1 MKIFTDLEASRICFQ
16 NRKAIH
22 VEAKDQFGK
31 DYCIKANNEI
41 ILTSGSFHSPKLLM
55 LSGIGPANEL
65 LRHGIDVIYD
75 SNEVGANYQDHV
87 GAPVTRRLKN
97 ANGLYGEDKGLRA

>member
-22 VEAKDQFGK
+22 VEAKDQLGK

-87 GAPVTRRLKN
+87 VIRYYRAKRFKN
-97 ANGLYGEDKGLRA
+97 FP